1 MRRLLSLALMTAAL
15 PAYADDLVV
24 GAFGGVYL
32 TDEAADLTSKD
43 VVSSPGTATTFG
55 LQVAASPGFLLV
67 DVELSAGW
75 QISEFADGSSLNGL
89 LARLE
94 ARYDLLDGYFKPYIA
109 MGPALQVALSD
120 TFGTDSDLAVAVGLG
135 ARYGIS
141 DQLSVR
147 LDGHWI
153 GGDGVGTI
161 ANNLEFTL
169 GVGWTL

>member
-1 MRRLLSLALMTAAL
+1 MQRLLFLALTTLAL

-24 GAFGGVYL
+24 GAYGGIYL

-55 LQVAASPGFLLV
+55 LQVAASPSFLIV
-67 DVELSAGW
+67 DVELTAGW
-75 QISEFADGSSLNGL
+75 QISEFADGSSLNGI

-94 ARYDLLDGYFKPYIA
+94 ARYDFLDGNFKPYIA

-120 TFGTDSDLAVAVGLG
+120 TFGTDPDFAVAVGLG
-135 ARYGIS
+135 IRYAIS
-141 DQLSVR
+141 NQLTVR
-147 LDGHWI
+147 VDGHWI
-153 GGDGVGTI
+153 GGDGVATI

-169 GVGWTL
+169 GVGWAL